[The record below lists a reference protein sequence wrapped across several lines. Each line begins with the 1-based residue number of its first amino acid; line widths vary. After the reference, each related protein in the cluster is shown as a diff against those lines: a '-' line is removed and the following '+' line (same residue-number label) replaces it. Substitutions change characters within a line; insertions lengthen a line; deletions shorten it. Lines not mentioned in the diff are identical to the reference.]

1 MASLTP
7 EQRKEL
13 LRKGFNL
20 SRIEAAQ
27 PEKQEDEAPTIRT
40 MTEEE
45 RKRLPYVRDASDP
58 LAWGE
63 EPSVE
68 EDETT
73 WDVLGAVG
81 AGAAMARRFAKGL
94 SKKAADVAAAKA
106 ARSAAQGARTEDTIA
121 RLRQGKEALRGEL
134 GVALRESDTLRR
146 YLDRN
151 AERIQGKRRKI
162 EELRNKYRDRNAYSQ
177 GLAEDLEEKRGLVRD
192 LRRQNDT
199 EVDTLR
205 GRNEYIRELE
215 DTVEDKRRRLQEA
228 GTHTPR
234 RFKPLPPRKATDRE
248 ITMDDLT
255 LGDPTDVAPDSPEI
269 IRRNMKRNIAEAGR
283 KDLPEDFK
291 EGWRTTTKGRP
302 WPDFVSAGGGVP
314 LEHKGVKYRLG
325 KWGDVFDERGNRIL
339 RMGVDPDNPRGV
351 TSTDFTYYEGNEP
364 GRGSKLSGLAQ
375 AARKKLAE
383 IHGTV
388 TSDYRGT
395 TSQLAQQSWERTPGA
410 IRRTAPRHQGGIG
423 GPQFVLR
430 HPEGGAIRKI
440 VDELKREEP
449 ELADYYDKSVEA
461 WLKKYGGNV
470 ALGAAGLESLRNYLQ
485 DVTTDL
491 RSKK

>member
-134 GVALRESDTLRR
+134 RAALRESNTLRR
-146 YLDRN
+146 YLDTDAVRLQN
-151 AERIQGKRRKI
+151 KRDKI
-162 EELRNKYRDRNAYSQ
+162 EALRNKYRDRNAYSQ

-215 DTVEDKRRRLQEA
+215 DTVEDKRRRLQES
-228 GTHTPR
+228 GVHTPR
-234 RFKPLPPRKATDRE
+234 RFAPKGERAIPVPETPPQ
-248 ITMDDLT
+248 
-255 LGDPTDVAPDSPEI
+255 PEPEV
-269 IRRNMKRNIAEAGR
+269 IRANMKRNIAEAGR

>member
-13 LRKGFNL
+13 LRKGLNL
-20 SRIEAAQ
+20 SRVEATRPVEEK
-27 PEKQEDEAPTIRT
+27 PEPPTMRS

-63 EPSVE
+63 EPGVE

-73 WDVLGAVG
+73 WEVLGGVG

-121 RLRQGKEALRGEL
+121 RLRQGKEDLRRQLRDEMSTTETLRGHL
-134 GVALRESDTLRR
+134 DT
-146 YLDRN
+146 D
-151 AERIQGKRRKI
+151 AERLQNKRNEI
-162 EELRNKYRDRNAYSQ
+162 EALRNKYRDRNAYSQ

-199 EVDTLR
+199 EVNTLR

-215 DTVEDKRRRLQEA
+215 DAVEDKRRRLAAQGE
-228 GTHTPR
+228 HTPR
-234 RFKPLPPRKATDRE
+234 RFAPPEAVTPAAE
-248 ITMDDLT
+248 T
-255 LGDPTDVAPDSPEI
+255 PAVSPDT
-269 IRRNMKRNIAEAGR
+269 IRANMKRNIAEAGR
-283 KDLPEDFK
+283 KDLPEDFQTDW
-291 EGWRTTTKGRP
+291 GTAAKGRP
-302 WPDFVSAGGGVP
+302 WPEFISPGGGVP
-314 LEHKGVKYRLG
+314 LEHKGKTYRLT
-325 KWGDVFDERGNRIL
+325 KWGDVFDERGNKVL
-339 RMGVDPDNPRGV
+339 KMGVDPDNPRGV
-351 TSTDFTYYEGNEP
+351 ISTDYTFYEGSTP
-364 GRGSKLSGLAQ
+364 QRGSEKSGLSQ

-383 IHGTV
+383 IHGTI

-395 TSQLAQQSWERTPGA
+395 SSPLAQQSWERTPNA
-410 IRRTAPRHQGGIG
+410 IRRTVHRARGGRE
-423 GPQFVLR
+423 GPQFILR
-430 HPEGGAIRKI
+430 HPQGGAIRKI
-440 VDELKREEP
+440 VDELKKESP
-449 ELADYYDKSVEA
+449 DLADYYDKAVGE

-470 ALGAAGLESLRNYLQ
+470 ALGAAGFESLRNHLQ
-485 DVTTDL
+485 DISTDL
-491 RSKK
+491 RAKK